1 MLEVLGLALP
11 FFGLIF
17 LGFGAGKIVKLP
29 LEGLAWM
36 NVFIVYVA
44 LPALFFRLVSQ
55 TPFDQ
60 LTNWAYFGT
69 TTFATYIAFSLSF
82 CVALLMTRGHIG
94 ESTVQGFVGAYANVG
109 YMGPGLT
116 LAALGPAA
124 AVPTAL
130 IICFDNILHFT
141 MAPLLM
147 SVTGESRQ
155 SIAATLLLTARRVLL
170 HPFILATIAGGLA
183 AYFRPDLPDAL
194 DTLITLLSNAA
205 APAALFALGVTVA
218 LRPLKRVPVELPIH
232 LVMKLILHPLIVY
245 GLLLYIGDIE
255 PVWIY
260 TAVLMACLPP
270 AANVF
275 VIAQQYGFYIERASS
290 AILIGTVLSVF
301 TVTGFLYL
309 IRANILP
316 V

>member
-17 LGFGAGKIVKLP
+17 MGFGAGKLVRLP

-36 NVFIVYVA
+36 NIFIIYVA
-44 LPALFFRLVSQ
+44 LPALFFRLISK

-60 LTNWAYFGT
+60 LTNWAFFGT

-82 CVALLMTRGHIG
+82 CAALLITRGHIG

-147 SVTGESRQ
+147 SMTGEARQ
-155 SIAATLLLTARRVLL
+155 SLWSTLGLTVRRVLF

-183 AYFRPDLPDAL
+183 AFFDWQPPAPIDSL
-194 DTLITLLSNAA
+194 TQLLSNAA

-218 LRPLKRVPVELPIH
+218 LRPLKWVPVELPVH
-232 LVMKLILHPLIVY
+232 LIMKLILHPLIVY
-245 GLLLYIGDIE
+245 GLLLLIGGID

-275 VIAQQYGFYIERASS
+275 VIAQQYGFYVERASS
-290 AILIGTVLSVF
+290 AILIGTIISVV

-309 IRANILP
+309 VRANILP